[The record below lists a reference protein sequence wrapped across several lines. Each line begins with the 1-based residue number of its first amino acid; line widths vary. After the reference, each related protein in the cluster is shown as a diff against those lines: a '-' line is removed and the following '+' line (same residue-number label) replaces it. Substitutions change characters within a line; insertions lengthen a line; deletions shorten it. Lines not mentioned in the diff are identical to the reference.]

1 MTQRHKI
8 SPLFK
13 ICAAALIVAGPLV
26 AGAAGQ
32 DAAQTT
38 HYVVQTDRLIVK
50 YRDDSDTAQTGVPA
64 RALDRARQALIDRA
78 GQTYGAT
85 LRALRATANGA
96 HVFQLNRTM
105 TVDEAR
111 QLAAELKSRDANVEY
126 AEPDR
131 IMVPLAT
138 PTDPSYTQQWD
149 LYEATGGINA
159 PAAWDK
165 STGAGVNVAVIDTGY
180 RPHADLSGQILQGYD
195 FISTTSI
202 ANDGGGRDTDASDPG
217 DWTPAGSCGAG
228 IPAADQS
235 SSWHGTHV
243 SGTIAAKANNGLG
256 IAGIAYN
263 ARIVPARVLGRCG
276 GYTSDIADAMVWA
289 SGGTVTGVPAN
300 ANKARVL
307 NLSLGGSG
315 ACDTT
320 TQNAINSARS
330 RGAVVVVAAGNSNT
344 NAINSSP
351 ANCSGVITVAATN
364 RSGGKASY
372 SNYGTNVTIAA
383 PGGDNGAGILST
395 LNSGTTTPA
404 ADNYAWYMGTSMA
417 TPHVAGV
424 VALMLSANPN
434 LTPDDVAAKLKST
447 ARAFPAACSGC
458 GAGIVNAAAAVN
470 AALASTTTTTP
481 TPTTTVTWTTC
492 ASEGGTCSFSGT
504 RDVRYGT
511 ATSYVIKTLTGP
523 VACTNTVFGD
533 PARGYVKSCSYSSV
547 TK

>member
-228 IPAADQS
+228 IPSADQS

-492 ASEGGTCSFSGT
+492 ATEGGTCSFSGT

>member
-228 IPAADQS
+228 IPSADQS

>member
-1 MTQRHKI
+1 MTRSI
-8 SPLFK
+8 SPLLK
-13 ICAAALIVAGPLV
+13 LCAAALIAAAPLA

-32 DAAQTT
+32 DAAPTT

-50 YRDDSDTAQTGVPA
+50 YKDDSDTSKTGVAA
-64 RALDRARQALIDRA
+64 RGIDRARQALLDRA

-96 HVFQLNRTM
+96 NVMQLNRTM
-105 TVDEAR
+105 SLDEAR
-111 QLAAELKSRDANVEY
+111 QLAAELKSRDASVEY

-165 STGAGVNVAVIDTGY
+165 STGAGINVAVIDTGY
-180 RPHADLSGQILQGYD
+180 RPHADLSGQILPGYD
-195 FISTTSI
+195 FISTSTI

-217 DWTPAGSCGAG
+217 DWTPAGSCGTG
-228 IPAADQS
+228 IPAADEN

-243 SGTIAAKANNGLG
+243 SGTIAAKTNNGLG
-256 IAGIAYN
+256 VAGIAYN
-263 ARIVPARVLGRCG
+263 AKIVPARALGRCG
-276 GYTSDIADAMVWA
+276 GYTSDIADAIVWA

-330 RGAVVVVAAGNSNT
+330 RGAVVVVAAGNGNTNASNT
-344 NAINSSP
+344 NP

-364 RSGGKASY
+364 RAGGKASY

-404 ADNYAWYMGTSMA
+404 SDNYAWYMGTSMA

-447 ARAFPAACSGC
+447 ARAFPAPCSGC

-470 AALASTTTTTP
+470 AALASATIP
-481 TPTTTVTWTTC
+481 TTVTWTTC
-492 ASEGGTCSFSGT
+492 ATEGGTCSFSGT
-504 RDVRYGT
+504 RDVRYGA
-511 ATSYVIKTLTGP
+511 ATSFVTKTFTSK
-523 VACTNTVFGD
+523 VACTNAVFGD
-533 PARGYVKSCSYSSV
+533 PAHGIVKSCSYASA

>member
-1 MTQRHKI
+1 
-8 SPLFK
+8 
-13 ICAAALIVAGPLV
+13 
-26 AGAAGQ
+26 
-32 DAAQTT
+32 
-38 HYVVQTDRLIVK
+38 
-50 YRDDSDTAQTGVPA
+50 
-64 RALDRARQALIDRA
+64 
-78 GQTYGAT
+78 
-85 LRALRATANGA
+85 
-96 HVFQLNRTM
+96 
-105 TVDEAR
+105 
-111 QLAAELKSRDANVEY
+111 
-126 AEPDR
+126 
-131 IMVPLAT
+131 
-138 PTDPSYTQQWD
+138 
-149 LYEATGGINA
+149 
-159 PAAWDK
+159 
-165 STGAGVNVAVIDTGY
+165 
-180 RPHADLSGQILQGYD
+180 
-195 FISTTSI
+195 
-202 ANDGGGRDTDASDPG
+202 
-217 DWTPAGSCGAG
+217 
-228 IPAADQS
+228 
-235 SSWHGTHV
+235 
-243 SGTIAAKANNGLG
+243 
-256 IAGIAYN
+256 
-263 ARIVPARVLGRCG
+263 
-276 GYTSDIADAMVWA
+276 
-289 SGGTVTGVPAN
+289 
-300 ANKARVL
+300 VL
-307 NLSLGGSG
+307 NLSLGGTG

-351 ANCSGVITVAATN
+351 ANCAGVITVAATN

-470 AALASTTTTTP
+470 AALASATTTTP
-481 TPTTTVTWTTC
+481 TPTTNVTWTTC

-511 ATSYVIKTLTGP
+511 ATSYVTKTFTGS

>member
-8 SPLFK
+8 SSLLK
-13 ICAAALIVAGPLV
+13 ICAAALV
-26 AGAAGQ
+26 AAGFTGH
-32 DAAQTT
+32 ATAQTT
-38 HYVVQTDRLIVK
+38 HDVVQTDRLIVK
-50 YRDDSDTAQTGVPA
+50 YKGDSDTSKTGVAA
-64 RALDRARQALIDRA
+64 RGIDRARQALLDRA

-85 LRALRATANGA
+85 MRALRATANGA
-96 HVFQLNRTM
+96 NVLQLNRTM
-105 TVDEAR
+105 TLDEAR

-165 STGAGVNVAVIDTGY
+165 STGAGINVAVIDTGY
-180 RPHADLSGQILQGYD
+180 RPHADLSGQIVQGYD
-195 FISTTSI
+195 FISTTTI

-217 DWTPAGSCGAG
+217 DWTPAGSCGTG
-228 IPAADQS
+228 IPAADQH

-256 IAGIAYN
+256 VAGIAYN
-263 ARIVPARVLGRCG
+263 AKIVPARVLGRCG
-276 GYTSDIADAMVWA
+276 GYTSDIADAIVWA

-307 NLSLGGSG
+307 NLSLGGTG

-344 NAINSSP
+344 NAINSNP
-351 ANCSGVITVAATN
+351 ANCAGVITVAATN

-383 PGGDNGAGILST
+383 PGGDSGAGILST

-404 ADNYAWYMGTSMA
+404 SDNYAWYMGTSMA

-481 TPTTTVTWTTC
+481 TTTPTWTYC
-492 ASEGGTCSFSGT
+492 ASENGTCSFSGT

-511 ATSYVIKTLTGP
+511 ATSFVTKTFTGS
-523 VACTNTVFGD
+523 VKCSNSVFGD
-533 PARGYVKSCSYSSV
+533 PAFGIVKSCSYSSV
-547 TK
+547 MK